1 MSVSYCKW
9 CEIFH
14 EGWMFC
20 DSEFCH
26 DAKKWAI
33 ADVLSG
39 KNIFSTV
46 NPSYN
51 KLWKCYEILFD
62 TIKVRNKK
70 VKDLSIL
77 YVFLIPCLLSSRGQ
91 LVIAWKFLC
100 MSFSFHGWHIA
111 TLEKMK
117 SHQTFCKKSNFGT

>member
-1 MSVSYCKW
+1 
-9 CEIFH
+9 
-14 EGWMFC
+14 MFC

-51 KLWKCYEILFD
+51 KL
-62 TIKVRNKK
+62 
-70 VKDLSIL
+70 
-77 YVFLIPCLLSSRGQ
+77 
-91 LVIAWKFLC
+91 
-100 MSFSFHGWHIA
+100 
-111 TLEKMK
+111 
-117 SHQTFCKKSNFGT
+117 